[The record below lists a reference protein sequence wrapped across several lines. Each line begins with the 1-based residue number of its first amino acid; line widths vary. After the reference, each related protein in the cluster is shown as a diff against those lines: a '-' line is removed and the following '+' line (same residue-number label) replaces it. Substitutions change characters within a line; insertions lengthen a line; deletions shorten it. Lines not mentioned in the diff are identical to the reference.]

1 MPKNT
6 LQAFL
11 EKVEQE
17 PVLQER
23 LSTGN
28 ADLFEVA
35 NSAGF
40 EVTKS
45 DAKGFVAELKRIT
58 TKDKT
63 DMPPLVVIIMAYLN
77 MLFPE

>member
-6 LQAFL
+6 LKAFID
-11 EKVEQE
+11 KVEQE
-17 PVLQER
+17 PELQER
-23 LSTGN
+23 LTTGD

-40 EVTKS
+40 TVTKS
-45 DAKGFVAELKRIT
+45 EAKGFFLEIERIT
-58 TKDKT
+58 KEDKT
-63 DMPPLVVIIMAYLN
+63 EMPPLVVIIMAYLN

>member
-1 MPKNT
+1 MPENT
-6 LQAFL
+6 LKAFID
-11 EKVEQE
+11 KVEQE
-17 PVLQER
+17 PKLQER
-23 LSTGN
+23 LTTGD

-45 DAKGFVAELKRIT
+45 DAKDFLSEINRA
-58 TKDKT
+58 TKENKT
-63 DMPPLVVIIMAYLN
+63 EMPALVIIIMAYLN